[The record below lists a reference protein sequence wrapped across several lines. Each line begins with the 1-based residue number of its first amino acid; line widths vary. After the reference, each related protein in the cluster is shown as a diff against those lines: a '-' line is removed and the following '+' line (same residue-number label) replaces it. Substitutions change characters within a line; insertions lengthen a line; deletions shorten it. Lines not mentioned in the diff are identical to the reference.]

1 VNPKRSNFRAQLLAK
16 SALWKIEIRSATP
29 AVGRLFAMVARGQAD
44 IYREAE
50 YPDANNWSS
59 QDLMDT
65 HSLCLYGGLERF
77 RADAVQV
84 RVPA

>member
-1 VNPKRSNFRAQLLAK
+1 M
-16 SALWKIEIRSATP
+16 TTGC
-29 AVGRLFAMVARGQAD
+29 GRLFAMVAGRKTDIYQTDIYQTD
-44 IYREAE
+44 IYRKPD

-84 RVPA
+84 CVPT